1 MVKLVMML
9 LLVAWGLAAPVPA
22 WAGAEEDFAKG
33 YEAAGRGDLDEALR
47 LYSRAIA
54 SKKKLEAHNL
64 AIAYLNRGSIYA
76 DKGQY
81 EKAIADY
88 GAALEQE
95 PSLVDGYLARGR
107 VYEETGRSG
116 KAIDDY
122 GAAIR
127 LTPEN
132 VEAYDSRGRAYFGV
146 GRLDKSLAD
155 FDAAI
160 RLDPKIAV
168 LYDHRGLVLY
178 KKGRVD
184 QAFADFNTALKL
196 HPDYAEAFRHRGV
209 IHHDR
214 GEYDKS
220 IADYDEAIRLQPD
233 NAFAYD
239 NRGRDKYLSGQFA
252 GAAADFRQFLSS
264 PVAGVYTLLWLH
276 LAQARAG
283 QAADAALAQAAHGLD
298 LSKWPGPIVRFYL
311 GKLSAEQVRAEART
325 KDAKAQIVHECDMSF
340 YLGEAKVLQGAR
352 EEAKRL
358 LGDALARCPKG
369 WAEHDGALAD
379 LRRLGS

>member
-1 MVKLVMML
+1 MVKFLAIMM
-9 LLVAWGLAAPVPA
+9 LVAWGLSAAVPA
-22 WAGAEEDFAKG
+22 WAAAEEDFAKG

-54 SKKKLEAHNL
+54 SKKKLATGNL
-64 AIAYLNRGSIYA
+64 AIAYLNRGNIYA

-81 EKAIADY
+81 EKAINDY
-88 GAALEQE
+88 GAALKQD
-95 PSLVDGYLARGR
+95 PSLGDGYLARGR
-107 VYEETGRSG
+107 VYEETGRYG
-116 KAIDDY
+116 KAIDEY

-127 LTPEN
+127 LNPADI
-132 VEAYDSRGRAYFGV
+132 EAYDSRGRAYFAM

-155 FDAAI
+155 FDTAI

-184 QAFADFNTALKL
+184 QAFADFSTAVKL

-209 IHHDR
+209 IHHDH
-214 GEYDKS
+214 GDYDKA
-220 IADYDEAIRLQPD
+220 IADYDMAIRLQPD

-252 GAAADFRQFLSS
+252 AAAADFRQFLSS
-264 PVAGVYTLLWLH
+264 PVAGLYTLLWLH

-283 QAADAALAQAAHGLD
+283 QAADAALAQAAHGVD

-311 GKLSAEQVRAEART
+311 GDLSAEQVRAEART
-325 KDAKAQIVHECDMSF
+325 TDVKAQIVHECDMSF
-340 YLGEAKVLQGAR
+340 YFGEAKLLRGTR
-352 EEAKRL
+352 EEAKKL
-358 LGDALARCPKG
+358 LGDALAHCPKG

-379 LRRLGS
+379 LRRFGS